1 MLNLNVYGEA
11 ETLKQPTE
19 TEWKTQLEESW
30 SYGTQ
35 DSMALA
41 ASSEQNRKSRTRPI
55 NPQLTEPQGVKD
67 KGNTTERRVF
77 LRSHMLQYLHTCL
90 HIKQKW
96 TQIRSYVIHKN

>member
-41 ASSEQNRKSRTRPI
+41 ASSEQKES
-55 NPQLTEPQGVKD
+55 QEPD
-67 KGNTTERRVF
+67 P
-77 LRSHMLQYLHTCL
+77 
-90 HIKQKW
+90 
-96 TQIRSYVIHKN
+96 